1 MTRKFNVLI
10 EQDEDGTFI
19 GRVPELKGCI
29 TQGDSLD
36 ELMKNMKEAVELY
49 LEIED
54 GQNNEEKIRF
64 LGVQQI
70 EVA

>member
-49 LEIED
+49 LEVED
-54 GQNNEEKIRF
+54 GQNNEEKVRF